1 MIFLVFLVIRPF
13 IGALLASVFLA
24 YIFYPIYKW
33 FNKHINV
40 KWLSALL
47 VSLIVILILVLP
59 LFFVLNT
66 LTREAYV
73 SYITS
78 KQKILGVGDMLK
90 NCPNN
95 NSLCN
100 FVSYIGDF
108 LDEPKVKYQLQTTVE
123 RLTSYIIDSASNL
136 VFSIPRFILN
146 FFVMVFVMFYLF
158 KDGPMFISHVQRLLP
173 LKDIYK
179 RHLFEKFGKV
189 THAILYGHI
198 VVAVIQGFLG
208 GIGFFLF
215 GVNSPLIWGI
225 IMAFAALIPF
235 IGTGLV
241 WFPPALLRIVNGVLT
256 GDKFMTLGGV
266 LFMLYGLLIVSSID
280 NIIRPKIIGDRAK
293 VHPTLILVG
302 VLGGIY
308 LLGVVGLIVG
318 PLILALFI
326 TFVKA
331 YEKDKFGK

>member
-33 FNKHINV
+33 FNKHIKV